1 MDPATQ
7 ATAEIN
13 REIVSQYFTGDYVGV
28 LRAHHRW
35 RAITE
40 RARYVVGAAG
50 LLFVALTVQDLWA
63 QKGTLAV
70 WPMPDTVMVTPAG
83 LGIILILAAAVPRL
97 WSVGWELPAA
107 VVLALTAIEIG
118 FFNFGDR
125 RIMILLMT
133 LAMAGLLFGVY
144 LRVSQRRR
152 PLELAELE
160 PRLDA
165 WTNQLIARFIAG
177 NRIPGRALSVADC
190 RHVLRTFPKL
200 ERSGAPKVLGRIGS
214 DGRARISPL
223 GVGAFVFGAQT
234 LTAIE
239 GAIDLRTER
248 VLYRR
253 AHEFRLSDVVSI
265 VWTSDTAEGVRGA
278 EAPVNAARLP
288 GMGGAGGS
296 ATERHRDTLEIRL
309 SNGRAVSLTLRDTA
323 FFPSG
328 AARGDDAGG
337 VEDPERIRALWH
349 DLIGGDRSRA

>member
-1 MDPATQ
+1 
-7 ATAEIN
+7 
-13 REIVSQYFTGDYVGV
+13 
-28 LRAHHRW
+28 
-35 RAITE
+35 
-40 RARYVVGAAG
+40 
-50 LLFVALTVQDLWA
+50 
-63 QKGTLAV
+63 
-70 WPMPDTVMVTPAG
+70 
-83 LGIILILAAAVPRL
+83 
-97 WSVGWELPAA
+97 
-107 VVLALTAIEIG
+107 
-118 FFNFGDR
+118 
-125 RIMILLMT
+125 
-133 LAMAGLLFGVY
+133 
-144 LRVSQRRR
+144 
-152 PLELAELE
+152 
-160 PRLDA
+160 
-165 WTNQLIARFIAG
+165 
-177 NRIPGRALSVADC
+177 
-190 RHVLRTFPKL
+190 
-200 ERSGAPKVLGRIGS
+200 
-214 DGRARISPL
+214 
-223 GVGAFVFGAQT
+223 